1 LAKIAKNGGFIM
13 VSSNNNFE
21 YDLKFGQIWEQKIAD
36 ILLNE
41 KIEVKTERNQWK
53 QTKNIVIER
62 AYKGKPSGLAS
73 TEASYWL
80 HILDIDGVMA
90 GALLFR
96 TDVLK
101 KVLNAMPNPNKVKG
115 GDDNASELILV
126 SLTELMELLTKV
138 DIGDLNE
145 SRSE

>member
-1 LAKIAKNGGFIM
+1 M

-53 QTKNIVIER
+53 RTKNIAIER
-62 AYKGKPSGLAS
+62 TCRGKPSGLAS

-101 KVLNAMPNPNKVKG
+101 KILNSIPNPNKVKG

-126 SLTELMELLTKV
+126 SLTELMELLTKIDV
-138 DIGDLNE
+138 GEFNE
-145 SRSE
+145 SRRE

>member
-1 LAKIAKNGGFIM
+1 M

-62 AYKGKPSGLAS
+62 SYKGKPSGLAS

>member
-1 LAKIAKNGGFIM
+1 MGDFIM

-21 YDLKFGQIWEQKIAD
+21 YDLQFGQMWEQKIAD

-53 QTKNIVIER
+53 STKNIVIER
-62 AYKGKPSGLAS
+62 ACRGKPSGLAT

-101 KVLNAMPNPNKVKG
+101 KILNAIPNPSKVKG
-115 GDDNASELILV
+115 GDENASELI
-126 SLTELMELLTKV
+126 
-138 DIGDLNE
+138 
-145 SRSE
+145 

>member
-1 LAKIAKNGGFIM
+1 M

>member
-1 LAKIAKNGGFIM
+1 M

-21 YDLKFGQIWEQKIAD
+21 YDLLFGQMWEQKIAD

-53 QTKNIVIER
+53 STKNIVIER
-62 AYKGKPSGLAS
+62 ACRGKPSGLAT

-101 KVLNAMPNPNKVKG
+101 KILNAIPNPSKVKG